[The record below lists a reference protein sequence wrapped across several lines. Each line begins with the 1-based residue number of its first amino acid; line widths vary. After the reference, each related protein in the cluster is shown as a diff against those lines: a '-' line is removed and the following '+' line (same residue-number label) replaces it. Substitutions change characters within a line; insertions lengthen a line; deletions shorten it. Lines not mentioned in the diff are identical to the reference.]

1 MEKLLLYHLLNNNIS
16 PNDIKIEWIEN
27 PLLFTI
33 LRIYQKYFKK
43 NKQTLNKDDLLTL
56 LKSSLSNSEFLK
68 TEAYIKAALKS
79 DSDISSFEVI
89 QNLKRNYTLKD
100 VEGIISEIADATIE
114 KDIDALHQ
122 KANELKSTIS
132 STIEKRHKKLGSDID
147 NNIFMLPS
155 ALPTLNSTGN
165 KLCGVSIIGAPSGV
179 GKSAYSAM
187 EVVSNY
193 RSGRSSVYFSLELP
207 AKLLEARILSN
218 MAEVPLSAILSDL
231 YPEDIRVPLSPEYQ
245 EKIDRVKA
253 ELLDPSTPDIFIFD
267 DVFTSSEMEG
277 IIRTYNEEYGVELF
291 IIDYLNLMSMSATS
305 DGSTWQSKAN
315 FVRELNQLCLELGIV
330 VLLPTQIDIEKET
343 DGSLKMRTRGTTE
356 LLNTAS
362 LALLLYRPPES
373 EGMLELVVTKSR
385 NAVKCTVAL
394 ADELKYQRFVDLGQ
408 I

>member
-1 MEKLLLYHLLNNNIS
+1 VEKLLLYHLLNNNIA

-33 LRIYQKYFKK
+33 LRTYQKYFKK
-43 NKQTLNKDDLLTL
+43 NKQTLSKDDLLTL

-68 TEAYIKAALKS
+68 TEAYIKASVNS

-89 QNLKRNYTLKD
+89 QNLKRTYALKD
-100 VEGIISEIADATIE
+100 VEGTISEIADATIE
-114 KDIDALHQ
+114 KDMDTLHQ
-122 KANELKSTIS
+122 KASELKSIIS
-132 STIEKRHKKLGSDID
+132 STVEKRHKKLGSDID

-218 MAEVPLSAILSDL
+218 MAEVPLSDILADL
-231 YPEDIRVPLSPEYQ
+231 YPEDIRVPLSPEYK
-245 EKIDRVKA
+245 EKIDKVKA
-253 ELLDPSTPDIFIFD
+253 ELLDPDTPDIFIFD

-291 IIDYLNLMSMSATS
+291 VIDYLNLMSMSATS

>member
-33 LRIYQKYFKK
+33 LRTYQKYFKK
-43 NKQTLNKDDLLTL
+43 HKQTLNKDDLLTL

-68 TEAYIKAALKS
+68 TEAYVKASVKS
-79 DSDISSFEVI
+79 DSDISAFEVL
-89 QNLKRNYTLKD
+89 QNLKRNYALRD
-100 VEGIISEIADATIE
+100 VEGTISEIADATIE
-114 KDIDALHQ
+114 KDIDTLHQ
-122 KANELKSTIS
+122 KANELKSIIS
-132 STIEKRHKKLGSDID
+132 STVEKRHKKLGSDID

-193 RSGRSSVYFSLELP
+193 RNGRSSVYFSLELP

-218 MAEVPLSAILSDL
+218 MAEVPLSDILADL
-231 YPEDIRVPLSPEYQ
+231 YPEDIRVPLSPEYKV
-245 EKIDRVKA
+245 KIDKVKA
-253 ELLDPSTPDIFIFD
+253 ELLDPDTPDIFIFD